1 MTNETNNLDDTS
13 VKIEIT
19 PQNLAAENND
29 DVDDTS
35 VKIEIIPQREM
46 VEGQSF
52 GGSDDITLETKAL
65 IDAIRKRAQ
74 AEAVSAGTLT
84 RETYLNA
91 VRNVRESLEGNQL
104 IERDRIEYSWQVL
117 QKEAEKNF
125 ELITKEVAELGDRL
139 TDAAKAAWDAFTAP
153 RHREDR

>member
-19 PQNLAAENND
+19 PQNMTAENND

-35 VKIEIIPQREM
+35 VKIEIIPQRGM

-52 GGSDDITLETKAL
+52 GGSDDITQETKAL

-91 VRNVRESLEGNQL
+91 VRKVRESLEDSQL
-104 IERDRIEYSWQVL
+104 IERDRIEYSWQML

-153 RHREDR
+153 RPK

>member
-1 MTNETNNLDDTS
+1 MTTETNNPEDSS

-19 PQNLAAENND
+19 PQNMAAETN

-35 VKIEIIPQREM
+35 IKIEIIPQSGEI
-46 VEGQSF
+46 VENQMSGD
-52 GGSDDITLETKAL
+52 GDIALETKAL

-74 AEAVSAGTLT
+74 MEAVSAGTLT

-91 VRNVRESLEGNQL
+91 VRKVRESLEDNQL
-104 IERDRIEYSWQVL
+104 IERDRIEYSWQML

-125 ELITKEVAELGDRL
+125 ESITKEVADIGDRL

-153 RHREDR
+153 RSR